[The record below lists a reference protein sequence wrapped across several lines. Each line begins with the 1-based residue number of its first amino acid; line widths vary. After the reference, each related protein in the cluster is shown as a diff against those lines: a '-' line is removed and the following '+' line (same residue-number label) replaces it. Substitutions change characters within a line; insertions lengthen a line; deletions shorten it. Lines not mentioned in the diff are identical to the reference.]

1 MHADKS
7 VYHIAQ
13 TKAMTGE
20 SSTAR
25 QKILE
30 TASKLFYE
38 KGIPYVGIKEVISE
52 SGIAKRTLYR
62 WFSSKDKLIEE
73 VTKYRAQQWIGW
85 FEKAVT
91 ERGNTPK
98 EQLLATFDVMR
109 EWYASP
115 GFRGCPFINA
125 VLEIADAS
133 HKAHHVSIDLRE
145 SIRKIVMRLAAEA
158 GVQNPDAFSRQ
169 YLLLIGGASLMAT
182 IEQSP
187 DGATFAQNTLSVL
200 IDASLT
206 KTSVNCERPTSGY
219 RP

>member
-1 MHADKS
+1 
-7 VYHIAQ
+7 
-13 TKAMTGE
+13 MTTE
-20 SSTAR
+20 SSAAR
-25 QKILE
+25 QQILE
-30 TASKLFYE
+30 TASELFYQ
-38 KGIPYVGIKEVISE
+38 KGIPHVGINEIIAE
-52 SGIAKRTLYR
+52 SGVAKRTLYR
-62 WFSSKDKLIEE
+62 WFPSKDKLIEE
-73 VTKYRAQQWIGW
+73 VMKHRAQEWIQW

-91 ERGNTPK
+91 DRGNTPK
-98 EQLLATFDVMR
+98 EQLLATFDVLR

-125 VLEIADAS
+125 VLELANAS
-133 HKAHHVSIDLRE
+133 HKAHHISIDLRE
-145 SIRKIVMRLAAEA
+145 SIRQIIMRLAAQA

-206 KTSVNCERPTSGY
+206 KAFVDCR
-219 RP
+219 

>member
-1 MHADKS
+1 
-7 VYHIAQ
+7 
-13 TKAMTGE
+13 MTTE
-20 SSTAR
+20 SSAAR
-25 QKILE
+25 QQILE
-30 TASKLFYE
+30 TASELFYQ
-38 KGIPYVGIKEVISE
+38 KGIPHVGINEVIVE
-52 SGIAKRTLYR
+52 SGVAKRTLYR
-62 WFSSKDKLIEE
+62 WFPSKDKLIEE
-73 VTKYRAQQWIGW
+73 VMKHRAQQWIQW

-91 ERGNTPK
+91 DRGNTPK
-98 EQLLATFDVMR
+98 EQLLATFDVLR

-125 VLEIADAS
+125 VLELADAS
-133 HKAHHVSIDLRE
+133 HKAHHISIDLRE
-145 SIRKIVMRLAAEA
+145 SIRQIIMRLAAQA

-206 KTSVNCERPTSGY
+206 KAFVDCG
-219 RP
+219 

>member
-1 MHADKS
+1 MP
-7 VYHIAQ
+7 Q
-13 TKAMTGE
+13 ENMTKELNA
-20 SSTAR
+20 AR
-25 QKILE
+25 QRVLE
-30 TASKLFYE
+30 IASKLFYE
-38 KGIPYVGIKEVISE
+38 KGIPYVGINEVIAE

-73 VTKYRAQQWIGW
+73 VAQYRAEQWIKW
-85 FEKAVT
+85 FEKSVT

-98 EQLLATFDVMR
+98 EQLLATFDVLR

-133 HKAHHVSIDLRE
+133 HKAHHVSINLRE
-145 SIRKIVMRLAAEA
+145 SIRQIVMRLATEA
-158 GVQNPDAFSRQ
+158 GVRDPDTFSSQ

-182 IEQSP
+182 IEQSA

-200 IDASLT
+200 IDASLPQAT
-206 KTSVNCERPTSGY
+206 ADC
-219 RP
+219 